1 MWHYPASRYRL
12 VCSVFLVSKAE
23 PPCWHKAGRACP
35 RFMGMALSKPLTNA
49 IYPSRHYS
57 TSSSKR
63 TTPPLWTN
71 WPSRVNPY
79 LHMSTGNL
87 RLT

>member
-1 MWHYPASRYRL
+1 MALSGLPIQ
-12 VCSVFLVSKAE
+12 
-23 PPCWHKAGRACP
+23 AGLFGLPGLQGGTTMLAQGREGLP
-35 RFMGMALSKPLTNA
+35 LFMGMALAKPLTNA

>member
-23 PPCWHKAGRACP
+23 PPCWHKAG
-35 RFMGMALSKPLTNA
+35 MALAKPLTNA